1 MRFARYGWELN
12 QKKKNMETIER
23 LKKVADGAKPTAED
37 KQLIADLSLK
47 YELPFD
53 PKKACKNCY
62 IDQAILILLE
72 MKGEI
77 PTEPCKARL
86 RDDVDVVINGTR
98 INNAT
103 LTDELVAKYRG
114 KGLPEHWFV

>member
-1 MRFARYGWELN
+1 M
-12 QKKKNMETIER
+12 KKNMETIER
-23 LKKVADGAKPTAED
+23 LKRVADGVKPTAED
-37 KQLIADLSLK
+37 KQLIADLSVK

-62 IDQAILILLE
+62 IDQAILLLIE

-77 PTEPCKARL
+77 PTEPGKARL
-86 RDDVDVVINGTR
+86 RDDIDVIIDGIR

-103 LTDELVAKYRG
+103 LTDDLVKKYRG